1 MSDSVSVEFVRQVLL
16 QLLAGE
22 WVDTNDVCSALDLD
36 FKTCMHKY
44 LYQNLS
50 SRYPSSRPSKDDE
63 KTTSKVFQF
72 ENSAGKFGAI
82 IENDAKSADPE
93 I

>member
-1 MSDSVSVEFVRQVLL
+1 MSDSVSIEFVRQVVL

-36 FKTCMHKY
+36 FKTCMHIPKSGE
-44 LYQNLS
+44 L
-50 SRYPSSRPSKDDE
+50 
-63 KTTSKVFQF
+63 V
-72 ENSAGKFGAI
+72 I
-82 IENDAKSADPE
+82 I